1 MRETQ
6 IRIQQIY
13 FLGEQDGSPERELK
27 EQLAALFGRAQWVRT
42 AYLARVTYEKMSR
55 VNVALCVRGQTG
67 QDRVFAEQVGRV
79 FASIFGRHEHL
90 DIIWLSPQ
98 QEAALMEVCQ
108 PFFRSDS

>member
-42 AYLARVTYEKMSR
+42 AYLARVTYEKMGR
-55 VNVALCVRGQTG
+55 VNVALCVRGQPG
-67 QDRVFAEQVGRV
+67 QGRVFAERVGSI
-79 FASIFGRHEHL
+79 FASIFGSHEHL
-90 DIIWLSPQ
+90 DIIWLVPE
-98 QEAALMEVCQ
+98 QEAALMQVCQ
-108 PFFRSDS
+108 PFFQAG